1 MESWV
6 QSWQPRTIAFCDF
19 CSPPVESTA
28 LATKKWCQVIG
39 SAAPVTQNHLSK
51 ISEPTFRPSGT
62 TNCGVPWGSLER
74 KIQPLCWSHVG
85 PMMEVSG
92 GKKPTPTGKLVRCWG
107 VFWVT
112 FWGYVGPML
121 GRFGS
126 MLGPSCWVI
135 WRAMWG
141 CMEVSG
147 VKNSS
152 RKLLS
157 CDHGAI
163 LLPHRDLLELHN
175 TTNQWKTQCFATFR
189 PFRASASSFSSV
201 IFSLLLF
208 SLLLFLFSLTLSTSA
223 FHHPY

>member
-152 RKLLS
+152 RKLSDLFAHLQLLS
-157 CDHGAI
+157 SD
-163 LLPHRDLLELHN
+163 
-175 TTNQWKTQCFATFR
+175 
-189 PFRASASSFSSV
+189 SFSSV

-208 SLLLFLFSLTLSTSA
+208 SLLLFSSLISA
-223 FHHPY
+223 FHLSIWSEVWLLNFLRLWQLQN